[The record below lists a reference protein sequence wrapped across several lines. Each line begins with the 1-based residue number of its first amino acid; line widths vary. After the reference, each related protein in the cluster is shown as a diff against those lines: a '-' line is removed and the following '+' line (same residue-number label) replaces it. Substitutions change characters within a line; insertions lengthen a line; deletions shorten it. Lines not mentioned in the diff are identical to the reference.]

1 MKPGM
6 LEKIFAVFTLL
17 LFTGPLIPLT
27 LRNGGL
33 SVDTSNLSE
42 LGNPLTQALFLAV
55 YAGAILLLGRR
66 RCLEWAKKDR
76 LILLLLGLAV
86 LSVSWSED
94 PATTFKRALA
104 LLGTAAA
111 SIYLASQWKP
121 KDLIKLLAWSLGLA
135 ALASVAVALIAPAY
149 GVMSDISP
157 GAWQGI
163 YTHKNIFGR
172 VMALG
177 AISFMFLAFT
187 SPKYRRIG
195 WGGFLLLLVL
205 VIESRSLTALLALL
219 ATLSLIP
226 VLLALRRRPAF
237 IPSLTMALFALAMLT
252 VWLTGSSHDV
262 VNAFG
267 RDPTFTGRVDL
278 WQSASTVISK
288 RPWLGHGYGT
298 GWVGGGDDATT
309 DIAQFTEWNA
319 PNAHN
324 GFLNLTLD
332 LGFVG
337 LILFLAASAVAFHR
351 AIRHLRVDPSM
362 EALWPPILL
371 TFVLLTNLME
381 SLLLK
386 YNSID
391 WLLYV
396 ATLLS
401 IASITR
407 VPAPDNP

>member
-1 MKPGM
+1 MKAGM
-6 LEKIFAVFTLL
+6 LEKIFAVFTLI
-17 LFTGPLIPLT
+17 LFTGPFIPLT
-27 LRNGGL
+27 IRNGGL
-33 SVDTSNLSE
+33 SIDTSYTSE
-42 LGNPLTQALFLAV
+42 PGNPLTQALFLAV

-66 RCLEWAKKDR
+66 RCVEWAKKDR
-76 LILLLLGLAV
+76 LLLLLLVLAV

-104 LLGTAAA
+104 LLGTAVA
-111 SIYLASQWKP
+111 SMYLASEYST
-121 KDLIKLLAWSLGLA
+121 KDLIKLLAWSLGIA
-135 ALASVAVALIAPAY
+135 ALASLGVALLAPGY
-149 GVMSDISP
+149 GVMNDISP

-163 YTHKNIFGR
+163 YTHKNILGR

-177 AISFMFLAFT
+177 AISFVFLART
-187 SPKYRRIG
+187 SPQHRLIG
-195 WGGFLLLLVL
+195 WSGFLLLLL
-205 VIESRSLTALLALL
+205 VVIQSRSVTALVALLA
-219 ATLSLIP
+219 ALSLIP
-226 VLLALRRRPAF
+226 VLMALRRRPTL
-237 IPSLTMALFALAMLT
+237 IPSLMVALFALATVT
-252 VWLTGSSHDV
+252 VWLTDGAHDV

-278 WQSASTVISK
+278 WHSASAVIGK

-298 GWVGGGDDATT
+298 AWVGGGDDATT
-309 DIAQFTEWNA
+309 DIAQFSEWNA

-337 LILFLAASAVAFHR
+337 LILFLIASGLALHR
-351 AIRHLRVDPSM
+351 AIRRLRVDPSM
-362 EALWPPILL
+362 EALWPPIVL
-371 TFVLLTNLME
+371 TFLLLINLME

-391 WLLYV
+391 WLLYA

-407 VPAPDNP
+407 VAAPAQS

>member
-1 MKPGM
+1 M
-6 LEKIFAVFTLL
+6 
-17 LFTGPLIPLT
+17 
-27 LRNGGL
+27 
-33 SVDTSNLSE
+33 
-42 LGNPLTQALFLAV
+42 
-55 YAGAILLLGRR
+55 
-66 RCLEWAKKDR
+66 
-76 LILLLLGLAV
+76 
-86 LSVSWSED
+86 
-94 PATTFKRALA
+94 
-104 LLGTAAA
+104 
-111 SIYLASQWKP
+111 
-121 KDLIKLLAWSLGLA
+121 
-135 ALASVAVALIAPAY
+135 AVALVAPGY
-149 GVMSDISP
+149 GVMNDISP

-163 YTHKNIFGR
+163 YTHKNILGR

-177 AISFMFLAFT
+177 AISFMFLAIT
-187 SPKYRRIG
+187 SPQHRRIG

-205 VIESRSLTALLALL
+205 VLESRSLTALLALL
-219 ATLSLIP
+219 AALSLIP
-226 VLLALRRRPAF
+226 VLLALRRRAVF
-237 IPSLTMALFALAMLT
+237 IPSLTMALFALALLT

-267 RDPTFTGRVDL
+267 RDSTFTGRADL

-337 LILFLAASAVAFHR
+337 LILFLVASAVALHR

-362 EALWPPILL
+362 EALWPPVLL

-407 VPAPDNP
+407 EPAADHA

>member
-1 MKPGM
+1 MKAGV
-6 LEKIFAVFTLL
+6 LEKVFAIFTIL
-17 LFTGPLIPLT
+17 LFTGPWIPLT
-27 LRNGGL
+27 VRNGGF
-33 SVDTSNLSE
+33 SVDSSYTSEPS
-42 LGNPLTQALFLAV
+42 NPLTQVLFLAV

-66 RCLEWAKKDR
+66 QCWEWAKKDR
-76 LILLLLGLAV
+76 LLLLLLALAV
-86 LSVSWSED
+86 LSISWSED
-94 PATTFKRALA
+94 PATTCKRAFA

-111 SIYLASQWKP
+111 SIYLASQYKT

-135 ALASVAVALIAPAY
+135 ALASVAMALVAPAY
-149 GVMSDISP
+149 GVMNDISP

-163 YTHKNIFGR
+163 YTHKNILGR

-177 AISFMFLAFT
+177 AISFVFLATT
-187 SPKYRRIG
+187 SPKHRLIG
-195 WGGFLLLLVL
+195 WSGFLFLLLV
-205 VIESRSLTALLALL
+205 VIESHSLTALLALL
-219 ATLSLIP
+219 AALSLIP

-237 IPSLTMALFALAMLT
+237 IPSLTLALFALALMT
-252 VWLTGSSHDV
+252 VWLTDSSHNV

-278 WQSASTVISK
+278 WQSASRVIDK

-298 GWVGGGDDATT
+298 AWVGGGDDATT
-309 DIAQFTEWNA
+309 DIAQFSEWNA

-337 LILFLAASAVAFHR
+337 LILFFLATAVALHR
-351 AIRHLRVDPSM
+351 AIRHLRVDPGM
-362 EALWPPILL
+362 EALWPPVLL
-371 TFVLLTNLME
+371 TFVLLINLME

-401 IASITR
+401 LAAITR
-407 VPAPDNP
+407 VPAPDHA